1 MKVVLSTWGR
11 FHFFHLARQFEKRGV
26 LERIFTTYPMF
37 KLRDEGLPAG
47 RIQSD
52 AVIGTF
58 LLGKARFGLQYPPLD
73 RPLQHL
79 MVDVHDRYMQ
89 RRMPPCDV
97 FIALSGSGQVIGAEV
112 QKNGGAYI
120 CERGSSHIAWGDD
133 MMAEEFERWG
143 LTPVRTS
150 QRYIDREEVEY
161 RQCDRL
167 VVPSNFVKRSFVE
180 RGVSA
185 DKIEVNGYGA
195 DLGRFQKVAEPPVDQ
210 FVVLFVGGVRF
221 RKGIPYLLEAFRR
234 FEHPNKVLK
243 IIGAV
248 LSEIRDYLSTAPL
261 DGVEFL
267 GIVPNSELPTHM
279 SRAHAMVLPS
289 LEEGM
294 ALVQAEAL
302 ACGCPVIAT
311 RNTGGEDLF
320 DDGQQGFLGP
330 IRDPQFIADRLQLLA
345 DDPALRERLSHSA
358 QQRLLT
364 IGGWDQYGERY
375 MDICRAVMGKAALTA
390 VNQA

>member
-1 MKVVLSTWGR
+1 MRVVLSTWGR
-11 FHFFHLARQFEKRGV
+11 FHFFHLARQFEKRGA

-37 KLRDEGLPAG
+37 KLRDEALPPE

-52 AVIGTF
+52 PVLSTF

-79 MVDVHDRYMQ
+79 MVDVHDRFMQ

-97 FIALSGSGQVIGAEV
+97 FIALSGSGQVVGAQV
-112 QKNGGAYI
+112 QDDGGAYI

-133 MMAEEFERWG
+133 LMAEEFERWG
-143 LTPVRTS
+143 LKPVRTS
-150 QRYIDREEVEY
+150 QRFIDREEVEY

-180 RGVSA
+180 RGVNA

-195 DLGRFQKVAEPPVDQ
+195 DLSRFAKVAGPPTDR

-234 FEHPNKVLK
+234 FNHPNKVLK
-243 IIGAV
+243 MLGGV
-248 LSEIRDYLSTAPL
+248 TPEIREYLSMAPL
-261 DGVEFL
+261 DDVEFI
-267 GIVPNSELPTHM
+267 GPVPNAQLSHHM
-279 SRAHAMVLPS
+279 SSAHVMVLPS
-289 LEEGM
+289 VEDGFGM
-294 ALVQAEAL
+294 VMAEAM

-311 RNTGGEDLF
+311 RNTGAEDLF
-320 DDGQQGFLGP
+320 DDGEQGFIGP

-345 DDPALRERLSHSA
+345 DDPDLRERLSRSA
-358 QQRLLT
+358 QSKLRT
-364 IGGWDQYGERY
+364 IGGWDQYGEKY
-375 MDICRAVMGKAALTA
+375 WNIANSISKNLLS
-390 VNQA
+390 